1 MPRLARLAGIEIPQ
15 EEPAISSCYATLL
28 GSSQSTASGSSTF
41 LRSLAAA
48 KRTSRTALSSTAKPF
63 QSLAPAAGCSSL
75 VDSAWPD
82 MWPGVPYIEEQA
94 CLKFSKSPPT
104 DDLPEQAYLGAARSP
119 GNEHQRHSF
128 HGLRA
133 DSSDCAGR
141 PLRMPSRTPSPVQ
154 RQEMQQ
160 LEPALWWAAPADNFS
175 TDPET
180 EQWLSVGSSFMPS
193 RAEAEPKEMGQN
205 QVASCSTSPF
215 PSWTIK
221 NTFLHYCF
229 DDEATGQQV
238 SLKRCSSAP
247 GALDASP
254 GSRHD
259 LTACRPCAYFY
270 GKEDGCR
277 QGDTCP
283 FCHLCPPGMIKEKKK
298 QKMQRLKA
306 LRRR

>member
-104 DDLPEQAYLGAARSP
+104 DDLPDQTHLGAAI
-119 GNEHQRHSF
+119 
-128 HGLRA
+128 GLGA
-133 DSSDCAGR
+133 DSSDFAPFSRPGGR
-141 PLRMPSRTPSPVQ
+141 GAERPVRMPSRTPSPVQ

-160 LEPALWWAAPADNFS
+160 LEPALWWAARAHNFAR
-175 TDPET
+175 DPET
-180 EQWLSVGSSFMPS
+180 EHRLIAVSTFMPTLAQTES
-193 RAEAEPKEMGQN
+193 HEMEQN
-205 QVASCSTSPF
+205 QVASCSTSPRSF
-215 PSWTIK
+215 LTIK
-221 NTFLHYCF
+221 NTFLNYWS
-229 DDEATGQQV
+229 DDESTGQQA
-238 SLKRCSSAP
+238 SLKRCSSAA
-247 GALDASP
+247 GALDASA

-259 LTACRPCAYFY
+259 STACRPCAYFY